1 MFSGIKLPSEVKIRN
16 VAKTGVNDIY
26 EELKEKHIILPYLND
41 TDITRARLSPDFQDV
56 NAKITIYAREMGA
69 DGNDITVE
77 FRIPEDEN
85 ASTPVTY
92 CGLTPDGNVQVK
104 LRCEAGTVLATANE
118 VIAAIDNNDEVSAI
132 ISAELRVDSDG
143 TGVVEVLEETNL
155 AEGVGGHRLVATASE
170 LNAVVK
176 QIPTSINPI
185 GLDDG
190 DYDIDSPGIYFVK
203 TWAANVIK
211 LPFVSTDDLGSRY
224 IVVNPSASA
233 VSVLAVS
240 GTIYGASSVELG
252 SKQSLTFMPYVGGG
266 TVAWATI

>member
-1 MFSGIKLPSEVKIRN
+1 MFSGIKVPNEVKIRN

-26 EELKEKHIILPYLND
+26 EELREKHIILPYLND
-41 TDITRARLSPDFQDV
+41 TAIARASLSTDFQDG
-56 NAKITIYAREMGA
+56 NANIIISAREMGA

-77 FRIPEDEN
+77 FRIPEDDN
-85 ASTPVTY
+85 ASTPTTY
-92 CGLTPDGNVQVK
+92 CGLTIDGNVQVK

-118 VIAAIDNNDEVSAI
+118 VIAAIENNAEVSAI
-132 ISAELRVDSDG
+132 IYAVLRSPSDG

-155 AEGVGGHRLVATASE
+155 AGGVGGDRLVATASE

-176 QIPTSINPI
+176 QIPTSINSVE
-185 GLDDG
+185 LDDG
-190 DYDIDSPGIYFVK
+190 DYDIGSPGIYFVK
-203 TWAANVIK
+203 TWAANAIK

-224 IVVNPSASA
+224 IVINPSASA

-266 TVAWATI
+266 TVAWASI